1 MNNSSLIKSR
11 KNIEIVVVK
20 QGNHKSNKLPI
31 VEILSNRVDYITSN
45 TLKFM

>member
-20 QGNHKSNKLPI
+20 QGNNKSNKLPI
-31 VEILSNRVDYITSN
+31 VKILSNRVDYITSN